1 MNNCL
6 FISDMHMPYHHKDS
20 LPFLE
25 AVSSAYAIE
34 EVKNV
39 GDLIDNH
46 GSSFH
51 PIEYGTMSTKEE
63 HEAAYKGVQ
72 QLYEMFPEMVITLG
86 NHCSMT
92 HRKAKEAGIPID
104 HIKSYNDIYN
114 TPGWKWTDR
123 DYFKI
128 DKYNHCLM
136 VHGMSKST
144 LSNAKSHSHCSV
156 QGHFHGTY
164 GLEYFADTEVMRWSM
179 SVGCLID
186 HSSPAFNYSKGYTN
200 NKPIIGVGAIIEDR
214 PLLIPMRLKK
224 NGRWDN
230 TV

>member
-1 MNNCL
+1 
-6 FISDMHMPYHHKDS
+6 
-20 LPFLE
+20 
-25 AVSSAYAIE
+25 
-34 EVKNV
+34 
-39 GDLIDNH
+39 
-46 GSSFH
+46 
-51 PIEYGTMSTKEE
+51 MSTKDE